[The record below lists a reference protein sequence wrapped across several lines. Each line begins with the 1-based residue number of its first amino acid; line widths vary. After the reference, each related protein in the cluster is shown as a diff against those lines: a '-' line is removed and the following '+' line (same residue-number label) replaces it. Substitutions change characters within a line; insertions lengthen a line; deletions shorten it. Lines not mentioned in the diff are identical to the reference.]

1 MKKNLK
7 KIYFFLVK
15 NFFDLVYSKLE
26 LANNNFFKKNV
37 KINKIK
43 LSEKSNKNFAIYEI
57 TKSRI
62 YSDNSQNVA
71 VIKKKFLIPK
81 LSTQIKDNFLIKE
94 NKNVVFKTGTRKFL
108 QKKINGNTLSLVQG
122 ASGIHNY
129 GHWMLDILPKLCIA
143 EKFRDLILFD
153 AIYVPNINYSFQ
165 KDSLKYFK
173 ISNKKLIDGSKIRH
187 IYSDKLTIP
196 QHPYWTLN
204 KDQGRTANIDPDII
218 KILRNKF
225 LKKVK
230 KCKKKKIFIDR
241 SDSKFFH
248 SQIENYHEVVKV
260 LRDHDFEIIKL
271 VNMPFKDQVSYF
283 HNAKIIFGAHGAG
296 LCNVIFS
303 NPKTKL
309 IEIRHQGFKGELLK
323 NISKINKVNYYRL
336 TSSPKLP
343 LGGFKPDIYVPIKKL
358 IKLIR

>member
-108 QKKINGNTLSLVQG
+108 QKKINGNTISLVQG

-165 KDSLKYFK
+165 
-173 ISNKKLIDGSKIRH
+173 
-187 IYSDKLTIP
+187 
-196 QHPYWTLN
+196 
-204 KDQGRTANIDPDII
+204 
-218 KILRNKF
+218 
-225 LKKVK
+225 
-230 KCKKKKIFIDR
+230 
-241 SDSKFFH
+241 
-248 SQIENYHEVVKV
+248 
-260 LRDHDFEIIKL
+260 
-271 VNMPFKDQVSYF
+271 
-283 HNAKIIFGAHGAG
+283 
-296 LCNVIFS
+296 
-303 NPKTKL
+303 
-309 IEIRHQGFKGELLK
+309 
-323 NISKINKVNYYRL
+323 IN
-336 TSSPKLP
+336 
-343 LGGFKPDIYVPIKKL
+343 
-358 IKLIR
+358 